1 MKYVSLFGFLAL
13 SVLMLIA
20 LVPGGVSQAN
30 VEAAA
35 HPAVEGIK
43 LVGTPGPARERPNRS
58 YPAPTGYPAF
68 RRYYQKRCYPGCHYG
83 SAAPAPTSTP
93 HTPPPA
99 LSAQTRERP
108 NRSYPAPTG
117 YPAFRRYYQKRC
129 YPGCHYGGDVVTP
142 VATKIHP

>member
-83 SAAPAPTSTP
+83 
-93 HTPPPA
+93 
-99 LSAQTRERP
+99 
-108 NRSYPAPTG
+108 
-117 YPAFRRYYQKRC
+117 
-129 YPGCHYGGDVVTP
+129 GDVVTP